1 MQNTYLINLE
11 NEIEY
16 MKDTLNY
23 IILNNSLTDALVVS
37 YSQKLDKLIVK
48 YELYKCQNNGT
59 NKKAV

>member
-48 YELYKCQNNGT
+48 YELIKCQNNGA